1 MTIEKHGNKW
11 RIRQIVD
18 GKLYMVSVDHKPT
31 KAEAVTLMSAQFTHP
46 AASNPDQT
54 FEDAAKAYIASKDN
68 VLSPSTIRG
77 YNIILKGLPEGF
89 CAARLG
95 TITAMV
101 VQTII
106 NELTASR
113 TPKTVKNWASF
124 IMAVLKAADI
134 DIKQPRLPQKEKKL
148 PYIPSEDDMKSLFA
162 AVKGTRYEVPYALAA
177 LGLRL
182 SELCAL
188 QLSDLD
194 GCTLHITKALVMGED
209 DELVLKAPKT
219 TDSTRDIVI
228 PSDLADLIRQQGYV
242 YKGNPTTLT
251 KHLYILQDKL
261 GMPRFSIHKLRHFFA
276 SYMHQQGFTDKQ
288 IQEAGGWR
296 TDNIMKTVY
305 QHAMEMDK
313 AKAEMAGQISG
324 LFS

>member
-11 RIRQIVD
+11 RIRQTVD
-18 GKLYMVSVDHKPT
+18 GHLYMISVDHKPT
-31 KAEAVTLMSAQFTHP
+31 KAEAMTLMSAEFSHP
-46 AASNPDQT
+46 TAYKPDHT
-54 FEDAAKAYIASKDN
+54 FADAAEVYINSKNN

-89 CAARLG
+89 RSARLG
-95 TITAMV
+95 TITAMM
-101 VQTII
+101 VQTTI
-106 NELTASR
+106 NDLAAKK

-124 IMAVLKAADI
+124 IMAVLRSADL
-134 DIKQPRLPQKEKKL
+134 DIKQPKLPQKEKKS
-148 PYIPSEDDMKSLFA
+148 PYIPTEDDVKAIFA
-162 AVKGTRYEVPYALAA
+162 AVKNTQYEVPYALAS

-194 GCTLHITKALVMGED
+194 GCILHITKALVMGED

-228 PSDLADLIRQQGYV
+228 PSDLADLIRQQGFI
-242 YKGNPTTLT
+242 YKGQPQSLT

-305 QHAMEMDK
+305 QHAMEMDA
-313 AKAEMAGQISG
+313 AKQAMAGKISG
-324 LFS
+324 LF

>member
-11 RIRQIVD
+11 RIRQTVD
-18 GKLYMVSVDHKPT
+18 GHRYSVTLDHKPS
-31 KAEAVTLMSAQFTHP
+31 KAEAMTLLTDQFSHPSA
-46 AASNPDQT
+46 ARPDHT
-54 FEDAAKAYIASKDN
+54 FEDAAEAYISSKDN
-68 VLSPSTIRG
+68 VLSSSTIRG
-77 YNIILKGLPEGF
+77 YRIILRGLPEVF
-89 CAARLG
+89 RSARLG
-95 TITAMV
+95 TITAML
-101 VQTII
+101 VQTTI
-106 NELTASR
+106 NDLTATKTS
-113 TPKTVKNWASF
+113 KTVKNWASF

-134 DIKQPRLPQKEKKL
+134 DVKAPRLPQKEKKA
-148 PYIPSEDDMKSLFA
+148 PYIPTEDDVKKIFA
-162 AVKGTRYEVPYALAA
+162 AVKGTRYEVPYALST

-194 GCTLHITKALVMGED
+194 GCTLHITKAMVLGEG
-209 DELVLKAPKT
+209 DEYVTKAPKT

-242 YKGNPTTLT
+242 YRGNPTSLT

-261 GMPRFSIHKLRHFFA
+261 SMPRFSVHKLRHFFA

-305 QHAMEMDK
+305 QHAMAMDEAKK
-313 AKAEMAGQISG
+313 AMAGQISG

>member
-11 RIRQIVD
+11 RIRQTVD
-18 GKLYMVSVDHKPT
+18 GRRYSVTIDHKPT
-31 KAEAVTLMSAQFTHP
+31 KAEAMTLISGQFSRPSA
-46 AASNPDQT
+46 ARPDQT
-54 FEDAAKAYIASKDN
+54 FDDAARAYIASKDN

-77 YNIILKGLPEGF
+77 YNIILKGLPEAF
-89 CAARLG
+89 RLARLG

-101 VQTII
+101 VQTTI

-124 IMAVLKAADI
+124 IMAVLRSADL
-134 DIKQPRLPQKEKKL
+134 DIKQPRLPQKDKKA
-148 PYIPSEDDMKSLFA
+148 PYIPTEEDVKAIFA
-162 AVKGTRYEVPYALAA
+162 AVKGTIYEVPYALAA

-182 SELCAL
+182 SEICAL
-188 QLSDLD
+188 TIDDLT
-194 GCTLHITKALVMGED
+194 GCTLHIDKALVMGED
-209 DELVLKAPKT
+209 DEYILKAPKT
-219 TDSTRDIVI
+219 TDSTRDIAL
-228 PSDLADLIRQQGYV
+228 PPELADLIRQQGHV
-242 YKGNPTTLT
+242 YNGSPSALT
-251 KHLYILQDKL
+251 KHLYILQGRL
-261 GMPRFSIHKLRHFFA
+261 GIPRFSVHKLRHFFA

-305 QHAMEMDK
+305 QHAMAMDA
-313 AKAEMAGQISG
+313 AKQAMAGQISG